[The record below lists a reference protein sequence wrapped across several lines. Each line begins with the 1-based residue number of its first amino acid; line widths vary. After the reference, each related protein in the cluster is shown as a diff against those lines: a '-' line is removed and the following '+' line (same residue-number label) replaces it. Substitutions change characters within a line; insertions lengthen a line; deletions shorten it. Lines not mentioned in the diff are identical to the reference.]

1 MCYIVSLLASYFAA
15 ITCTSTNRMAERK
28 RKAAGSAD
36 STKHK
41 MKHSKKPKRQS
52 KKLDGGGGE
61 KKKRKGPRLP
71 NSLRKEIDR
80 LNTNSLNGSDEDIDS
95 DEARDFYEYEEPLP
109 QEESGKNRRFDPV
122 ENYEYEL
129 PEKFEVCDNAIHLHE
144 LFLILAM
151 FFRCFLLYYCG

>member
-15 ITCTSTNRMAERK
+15 ITCASTNRMAEKK
-28 RKAAGSAD
+28 RKAAESAD

-41 MKHSKKPKRQS
+41 MKHSNKPKRQS
-52 KKLDGGGGE
+52 KKLDGGGE

-109 QEESGKNRRFDPV
+109 QEESRKNRRFDPV

-151 FFRCFLLYYCG
+151 FFGCFLLYYCG

>member
-1 MCYIVSLLASYFAA
+1 M
-15 ITCTSTNRMAERK
+15 NRMAEKK
-28 RKAAGSAD
+28 RKAAESAD
-36 STKHK
+36 ST
-41 MKHSKKPKRQS
+41 KHSKKPKRQS
-52 KKLDGGGGE
+52 KKLDGGGE

-109 QEESGKNRRFDPV
+109 QEESRKNRRFDPV

-129 PEKFEVCDNAIHLHE
+129 PEKFEVCDNAIQLHE
-144 LFLILAM
+144 LLLILIIFLGASYCIILVDE
-151 FFRCFLLYYCG
+151 FLFGRFLLSS